1 MRTDTYIL
9 SLVMKQLAEDIICED
24 GIATA
29 AILEAADRLVELQ
42 GDNTHL
48 ISQNNKLKSEITK
61 LQLYE
66 SKSNSDTNSFK
77 HSQN

>member
-9 SLVMKQLAEDIICED
+9 SLAMRQLAEDIICED
-24 GIATA
+24 GVATA

-48 ISQNNKLKSEITK
+48 IAQSNKLKADIARQFSIN
-61 LQLYE
+61 E
-66 SKSNSDTNSFK
+66 SHLN
-77 HSQN
+77 

>member
-9 SLVMKQLAEDIICED
+9 SLALRQLAEDIICED
-24 GIATA
+24 GVATA

-48 ISQNNKLKSEITK
+48 IAQNNKLKADLEK
-61 LQLYE
+61 
-66 SKSNSDTNSFK
+66 SKELSYNKGETNEDT
-77 HSQN
+77 